1 MTNIFR
7 YGIRFAFLPIS
18 NLFGD
23 DKLDNATP
31 TEQKTDKTV
40 VQPETGW
47 DRVKQMFQTDEFG
60 NVSPEANTILQVAAM
75 SIFVGSIYG
84 GVVNSRGA
92 YIEFMKNNQATSFI
106 NHFEAK
112 RQLQDAVTK
121 SFAKGAFRWGW
132 RVTLFTSTFVG
143 ISTIIQVYRGK
154 YGISEYAVAG
164 GTAGAMYKFN
174 MGPKG
179 WIVGAGLGSVL
190 GLACG
195 CATMGLL
202 KLAGMSIED
211 ARYWQSQWKHGRM
224 EYLRKGM
231 AEHLEEKDFAVI
243 KLHDIEVGEAGKD
256 IQNLDSDTKSHN
268 S

>member
-179 WIVGAGLGSVL
+179 WIVGAGLGN
-190 GLACG
+190 ANC
-195 CATMGLL
+195 
-202 KLAGMSIED
+202 I
-211 ARYWQSQWKHGRM
+211 
-224 EYLRKGM
+224 
-231 AEHLEEKDFAVI
+231 
-243 KLHDIEVGEAGKD
+243 
-256 IQNLDSDTKSHN
+256 
-268 S
+268 